1 MDYARVF
8 AEIRTKLA
16 TSVYD
21 VAFETDLTSARAAI
35 RFQLLKRFVQTFDM
49 SIADFVRLYPS
60 LELRSDLS
68 GEDREI
74 DRGREV
80 IKMS

>member
-49 SIADFVRLYPS
+49 SIADFVRL
-60 LELRSDLS
+60 
-68 GEDREI
+68 
-74 DRGREV
+74 
-80 IKMS
+80 